1 MTDKKALQI
10 EERIQIEQAVQKE
23 LPELVD
29 IAYAVDTHTYEM
41 LYLNPAGK
49 RLFGEFIPG
58 QKCYT
63 FLEGKA
69 APCAFCRTL
78 KENELSG
85 EREYYHEKS
94 NKRLLLRNRLLQIGN
109 RSVRLFVGFDITAW
123 MIQQHMLTDKLNDSL
138 ASSRVVLECLRLIA
152 LCTSWDS
159 FKDRYAQAVQR
170 IGEYLGAGSAISIRF
185 DKPQDTV
192 FWEREKEVY
201 IGGKT
206 PLSQIPA
213 RWMALFSQRQ
223 CITVKNV
230 ETLPESEYQWL
241 QAENIDS
248 LCAAP
253 LHINECISGYVAFF
267 NVDGEKL
274 SNAHRL
280 LSTMR
285 YFIEIIID
293 NIHSRAA
300 LYKMSYYD
308 ALTGAYNRNAYAKD
322 IQACTADKPVSM
334 IGIVSFDI
342 NGISDINQTKGHE
355 QGDLLLRQTVGRIN
369 ELFPEAKVYRTGG
382 DEFIALAYGIAHHN
396 FHERVMALNSRFLEN
411 GKHTISIG
419 NAWEALCHDI
429 EHLAQIAE
437 ERMYRNKRD
446 YYRVKAVHRRY
457 RRKTDDILGLSRPGV
472 LEAEIAAGRFHYF
485 LQPKVSLQQDT
496 PLIGAEALVRY
507 FSPTGEMIPPD
518 QFIPTLEDSRRIAEL
533 DFYGFATVCKQ
544 IETWLKQGRQIAPI
558 SVNFSRYSLSSEDF
572 FERMDVIWKQTGIDK
587 KYLKLEIT
595 ETVEEDDNVT
605 FRRTVRKLREQGYSV
620 SIDDFGVRYANLA
633 LFSSCSF
640 DELKIDKALIDDIE
654 QNPKAQAIVQSV
666 AEICRKMDVR
676 LIVEG
681 VETPSQAKLLLSLGC
696 RGAQGYLFSK
706 PLPVSEFE
714 NKYLPLT

>member
-1 MTDKKALQI
+1 MTDRKDLQ
-10 EERIQIEQAVQKE
+10 EEDRIQIEQAVQKA

-29 IAYAVDTHTYEM
+29 IAYAVDTHTYEI
-41 LYLNPAGK
+41 LYLNTAAQ
-49 RLFGEFIPG
+49 RIFGEFMPG
-58 QKCYT
+58 QKCYAL
-63 FLEGKA
+63 LEGKEK
-69 APCAFCRTL
+69 PCTFCQNI
-78 KENELSG
+78 KEYDFSG

-94 NKRLLLRNRLLQIGN
+94 NSRLLLHNKFLQIGN
-109 RSVRLFVGFDITAW
+109 RSVRLFVGFDITARTV
-123 MIQQHMLTDKLNDSL
+123 QQEILTNKLNDSL
-138 ASSRVVLECLRLIA
+138 ATSRVVLECLRLIA
-152 LCTSWDS
+152 LCTDWKS
-159 FKDRYAQAVQR
+159 FKDKYAQAVQR
-170 IGEYLGAGSAISIRF
+170 IGEFLDARAAISVDF
-185 DKPQDTV
+185 DKPQATLL
-192 FWEREKEVY
+192 WEREKEVY
-201 IGGKT
+201 ISGDT
-206 PLSQIPA
+206 PLNRIPA

-230 ETLPESEYQWL
+230 ETLPESECKWL
-241 QAENIDS
+241 RDEHIDS

-253 LHINECISGYVAFF
+253 IYVKGSINGYFAFF
-267 NVDGEKL
+267 NIDGEKL

-280 LSTMR
+280 ISTMR
-285 YFIEIIID
+285 YFIEIIVD
-293 NIHSRAA
+293 NIHAREA

-322 IQACTADKPVSM
+322 KQICTADNPISM
-334 IGIVSFDI
+334 VGIVSFDI

-355 QGDLLLRQTVGRIN
+355 QGDLLLQQTVCRIN

-382 DEFIALAYGIAHHN
+382 DEFIALAYGIAHRN

-419 NAWEALCHDI
+419 NSWESLCRDI
-429 EHLAQIAE
+429 EHLEQMAE

-457 RRKTDDILGLSRPGV
+457 RRKTDDVLGLSRPGV
-472 LEAEIAAGRFHYF
+472 LEAEIAAGRFRYF
-485 LQPKVSLQQDT
+485 LQPKVSLQKDT

-507 FSPTGEMIPPD
+507 FSPTGEMIAPD

-533 DFYGFATVCKQ
+533 DFYGFETVCRQ
-544 IETWLKQGRQIAPI
+544 IETWLQQGRQVSPI

-572 FERMDVIWKQTGIDK
+572 FERMDMIWKQTGIDK

-595 ETVEEDDNVT
+595 ETVEEDDNIT
-605 FRRTVRKLREQGYSV
+605 FRRIVRKLREQGYSV